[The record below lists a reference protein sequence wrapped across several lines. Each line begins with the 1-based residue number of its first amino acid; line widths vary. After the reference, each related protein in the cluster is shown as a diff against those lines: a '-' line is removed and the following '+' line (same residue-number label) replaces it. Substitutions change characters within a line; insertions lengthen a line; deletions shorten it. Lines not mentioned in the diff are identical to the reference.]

1 MQKSTGFYLVLT
13 LMLASLTA
21 FAQTTAPTGEI
32 YGGYQYTRLDT
43 GAAQDALNLA
53 ALEAGVPPPDF
64 GRHQNLNG
72 WSFGLQE
79 NYTGWFGGVVDV
91 SGGYHTNKNIS
102 VTTGNVTTTLRVRVH
117 SYTFTGGP
125 QFTMRR
131 SSTFQPFARV
141 LIGGGFFNASANV
154 LVNNVQTI
162 PEVKTDDHNL
172 ALGGGAGT
180 DINLSRRLGMRVT
193 IDYFRTAFYN
203 DNQNNLRGAVSLVY
217 RWGRTPNSR
226 W

>member
-1 MQKSTGFYLVLT
+1 M

-21 FAQTTAPTGEI
+21 FAQNTAPAGEI
-32 YGGYQYTRLDT
+32 YGGYQYARLDT

-64 GRHQNLNG
+64 GRHQNLSG

-79 NYTGWFGGVVDV
+79 NFNSWFGGIVDV
-91 SGGYHTNKNIS
+91 SGGYHTNKNLT
-102 VTTGNVTTTLRVRVH
+102 VTTGNVTTTLRVRIH
-117 SYTFTGGP
+117 SYTFMGGP

-131 SSTFQPFARV
+131 SATFQPFVRGLV
-141 LIGGGFFNASANV
+141 GGGFFNASANI
-154 LVNNVQTI
+154 LMNNVQTI
-162 PEVKTDDHNL
+162 PEIKTDDDSF

-180 DINLSRRLGMRVT
+180 DINFSRRLGMRVAL
-193 IDYFRTAFYN
+193 DYVRTGFYN
-203 DNQNNLRGAVSLVY
+203 DNQNNLKGSVSLVF
-217 RWGRTPNSR
+217 RWGSANSP